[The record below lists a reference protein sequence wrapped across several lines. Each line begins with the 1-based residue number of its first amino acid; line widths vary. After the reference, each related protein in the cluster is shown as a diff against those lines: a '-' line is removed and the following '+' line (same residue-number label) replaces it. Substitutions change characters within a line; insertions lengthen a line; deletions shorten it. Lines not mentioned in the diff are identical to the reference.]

1 MNGWM
6 GKIVRVNLN
15 TSKISR
21 QKLDENV
28 AKNFLGGRGLGV
40 KVLYDELKPKTNPL
54 SPENKIIF
62 AAGPVTG
69 TKAPTSGRYCVVSKS
84 PLTGTIFDS
93 HSGGFWGPE
102 LKFAGYDAIII
113 EGRAEEP
120 VYIWINNETVE
131 VREAS
136 DVWGQDTHMTTE
148 KLTKETDMN
157 AKVACIGPA
166 GERQV
171 LLAAIINDKHR
182 AAGRGG
188 LGAVMG
194 SKNLKGVVVRGT
206 SRVDVADVEEF
217 SEILDES
224 LMVIRKNP
232 ITDKSLPTLGTAVLV
247 NLVNEHGMYPT
258 RNFQEGVFEDAEGVS
273 GEKIT
278 ETILVGRRACYA
290 CPIACGRVT
299 KTSEK
304 EGEGPEYETAWAFSA
319 QCGIN
324 DLISVTH
331 ANYLCNELGLDT
343 ISTGSTIGCAMEMSQ
358 KGFLKE
364 KIEFGDA
371 KKLVELMKKIALKE
385 GIGKELA
392 DGSKRFADKY
402 GCPELAMQVKGLEM
416 PAYDPRGVQGHA
428 LAYATSNRGGCHLR
442 AYLIGPEILGAPAL
456 VDRFKPDGKA
466 DLVINFQNLF
476 ATLHSMILCVFTSLA
491 LNPNH
496 YAKFLTTITGLT
508 FTGEDLMKIGERVW
522 NLERLFNIREGFGRR
537 DDTLPPRFLKTPL
550 PEGGSRGR
558 TVFLEEMLKEYY
570 DLRGWDS
577 EGLPLRSKLTEL
589 GISRWSTYKF
599 QAFRRVEA

>member
-1 MNGWM
+1 MYGWI
-6 GKIVRVNLN
+6 GEILRVNLSGGK
-15 TSKISR
+15 TVTE
-21 QKLDENV
+21 KLDENV

-62 AAGPVTG
+62 ATGPVTG
-69 TKAPTSGRYCVVSKS
+69 TRAPTSGRYCVVSKS

-93 HSGGFWGPE
+93 HSGGYWGPE

-113 EGRAEEP
+113 EGRAEAP
-120 VYIWINNETVE
+120 VYIWISNKTVE
-131 VREAS
+131 IRDAPE
-136 DVWGQDTHMTTE
+136 VWGLDTHETTE
-148 KLTKETDMN
+148 KLIKETDSK

-171 LLAAIINDKHR
+171 LLAAIINDRHR

-194 SKNLKGVVVRGT
+194 CKNLKAVVVRGT
-206 SRVDVADVEEF
+206 GRVDVADEEEF
-217 SEILDES
+217 SQALNNA

-247 NLVNEHGMYPT
+247 NLINEHGMYPT

-278 ETILVGRRACYA
+278 ETILNGRRACYA

-324 DLISVTH
+324 DLTAVTH

-343 ISTGSTIGCAMEMSQ
+343 ISTGNTIGCAMEMSQ

-371 KKLVELMKKIALKE
+371 DKLVELVEKIALRE

-392 DGSKRFADKY
+392 EGSKRFAEKH
-402 GCPELAMQVKGLEM
+402 GIAELAMQVKGLEL
-416 PAYDPRGVQGHA
+416 PAYDPRGAQGHA

-442 AYLIGPEILGAPAL
+442 AYMIGPEILGTPAL

-466 DLVINFQNLF
+466 DLVINFQNLY
-476 ATLHSMILCVFTSLA
+476 AALDSMILCVFTQFA
-491 LNPNH
+491 LNPSH
-496 YAKFLTTITGLT
+496 YAKFMTATTGLT
-508 FTGEDLMKIGERVW
+508 FTGPDLMKIGERIW
-522 NLERLFNIREGFGRR
+522 NLERLFNIREGFGKR
-537 DDTLPPRFLKTPL
+537 DDVLPPRFLETPL

-558 TVFLEEMLKEYY
+558 TVFLDKMLKEYY
-570 DLRGWDS
+570 HLREWDDEGVPLERKLRELDLS
-577 EGLPLRSKLTEL
+577 
-589 GISRWSTYKF
+589 
-599 QAFRRVEA
+599 

>member
-1 MNGWM
+1 MD
-6 GKIVRVNLN
+6 KIVRVNLS

-62 AAGPVTG
+62 ATGPVTG
-69 TKAPTSGRYCVVSKS
+69 TRAPTSGRYCVVSKS

-113 EGRAEEP
+113 EGRAEAP
-120 VYIWINNETVE
+120 AYIWINNETVE
-131 VREAS
+131 VRDAS

-148 KLTKETDMN
+148 KLTKETDPN

-194 SKNLKGVVVRGT
+194 SKNLKAVVVRGT
-206 SRVDVADVEEF
+206 SRVDVADEEEF

-476 ATLHSMILCVFTSLA
+476 ATLHSMILCVFTSFA

-577 EGLPLRSKLTEL
+577 EGVPLKSKLTEL
-589 GISRWSTYKF
+589 CISR
-599 QAFRRVEA
+599 

>member
-1 MNGWM
+1 MYGWI
-6 GKIVRVNLN
+6 GEILRVNLSAN
-15 TSKISR
+15 KTVT

-40 KVLYDELKPKTNPL
+40 KVLYDELKPETNPL
-54 SPENKIIF
+54 GPENKIIF
-62 AAGPVTG
+62 ATGPVSG
-69 TKAPTSGRYCVVSKS
+69 TMAPTSGRYCVVAKS
-84 PLTGTIFDS
+84 PLTGTVFDS
-93 HSGGFWGPE
+93 HSGGYWGPE

-113 EGRAEEP
+113 EGRAEAP
-120 VYIWINNETVE
+120 VYIWIRNKTVE
-131 VREAS
+131 IRDATK
-136 DVWGQDTHMTTE
+136 VWGLDTHKTTE
-148 KLTKETDMN
+148 KLIKETDSK

-171 LLAAIINDKHR
+171 LLAAIINDRHR

-194 SKNLKGVVVRGT
+194 CKNLKAVVVRGT
-206 SRVDVADVEEF
+206 GRVDVADEEKL
-217 SEILDES
+217 SQALNDA

-232 ITDKSLPTLGTAVLV
+232 ITNKSLPTLGTAVLV
-247 NLVNEHGMYPT
+247 NLINEHGMYPT

-278 ETILVGRRACYA
+278 ETILSGRRACYA

-324 DLISVTH
+324 DLTAVTH

-343 ISTGSTIGCAMEMSQ
+343 ISTGNTIGCAMEMHQ
-358 KGFLKE
+358 RGFLKE
-364 KIEFGDA
+364 KMEFGDA
-371 KKLVELMKKIALKE
+371 DKLVELVEKIALKE

-392 DGSKRFADKY
+392 EGSKRFAEKH
-402 GCPELAMQVKGLEM
+402 GVKELAMQVKGLEL
-416 PAYDPRGVQGHA
+416 PAYDPRGAQGHA

-442 AYLIGPEILGAPAL
+442 AYMIGPEILGTPAL

-466 DLVINFQNLF
+466 DLVINFQNLY
-476 ATLHSMILCVFTSLA
+476 AALDSMILCVFTQFA
-491 LNPNH
+491 LNPSH
-496 YAKFLTTITGLT
+496 YSEFVTATTGLT
-508 FTGEDLMKIGERVW
+508 FTGLDLMKTGERIW
-522 NLERLFNIREGFGRR
+522 NLERLFNVREGFGKK
-537 DDTLPPRFLKTPL
+537 DDVLPPRFLETPL

-558 TVFLEEMLKEYY
+558 KVFLDKMLKEYY
-570 DLRGWDS
+570 HSREWDEEGVPLERKLRELDLS
-577 EGLPLRSKLTEL
+577 
-589 GISRWSTYKF
+589 
-599 QAFRRVEA
+599 

>member
-6 GKIVRVNLN
+6 GEILRVNLSA
-15 TSKISR
+15 SKIFH
-21 QKLDENV
+21 QKLDENI
-28 AKNFLGGRGLGV
+28 AKKFLGGRGLGI

-62 AAGPVTG
+62 ATGPVTG
-69 TKAPTSGRYCVVSKS
+69 TRAPTSGRYCVVSKS

-113 EGRAEEP
+113 EGRAEAP
-120 VYIWINNETVE
+120 VYIWINNETIE
-131 VREAS
+131 IRDAS
-136 DVWGQDTHMTTE
+136 EVWGQDTHTTTE
-148 KLTKETDMN
+148 KLMKETDSN

-194 SKNLKGVVVRGT
+194 SKNLKAVVVRGT
-206 SRVDVADVEEF
+206 SRVDAADEEEF
-217 SEILDES
+217 SEIFDES

-258 RNFQEGVFEDAEGVS
+258 RNFQEGVFEDAEGIS

-290 CPIACGRVT
+290 CTIACGRVT

-304 EGEGPEYETAWAFSA
+304 EGEGPEYETVWAFSA
-319 QCGIN
+319 QCGVN

-343 ISTGSTIGCAMEMSQ
+343 ISTGNTIGCAMEMSQ

-371 KKLVELMKKIALKE
+371 HKLVELVKKIALRE

-392 DGSKRFADKY
+392 EGSKRFAEKY
-402 GCPELAMQVKGLEM
+402 GCPELAMQVKGLEV
-416 PAYDPRGVQGHA
+416 PAYDPRGAQGHA

-442 AYLIGPEILGAPAL
+442 AYLIGPEILGTPAL

-466 DLVINFQNLF
+466 DLVVNFQNLF
-476 ATLHSMILCVFTSLA
+476 AALDSMILCVFTSFA

-496 YAKFLTTITGLT
+496 YAKLLTTITGLT
-508 FTGEDLMKIGERVW
+508 FTDEDLMKIGERVW

-537 DDTLPPRFLKTPL
+537 DDTLSPRFLKTPL

-558 TVFLEEMLKEYY
+558 TVFLDKMLKEYY

-577 EGLPLRSKLTEL
+577 KGAPLKSKLREL
-589 GISRWSTYKF
+589 GIS
-599 QAFRRVEA
+599 

>member
-6 GKIVRVNLN
+6 GKIVRVNLS
-15 TSKISR
+15 TSKIFH
-21 QKLDENV
+21 QKLDENI
-28 AKNFLGGRGLGV
+28 AKNFVGGRGLGV
-40 KVLYDELKPKTNPL
+40 KVLYNELKPKTNPL

-62 AAGPVTG
+62 ATGPVTG

-113 EGRAEEP
+113 EGRAEAP

-131 VREAS
+131 IRDAS
-136 DVWGQDTHMTTE
+136 EVWGQDTHITTE
-148 KLTKETDMN
+148 KLMKETDSN

-194 SKNLKGVVVRGT
+194 SKNLKAVVVRGT
-206 SRVDVADVEEF
+206 SRVDVADEEEF

-258 RNFQEGVFEDAEGVS
+258 RNFQEGVFEDAEGIS

-324 DLISVTH
+324 DLMSVTH

-343 ISTGSTIGCAMEMSQ
+343 ISTGNTIGCAMEMSQ
-358 KGFLKE
+358 NGFLKE

-371 KKLVELMKKIALKE
+371 NKLVELVEKIALKE

-392 DGSKRFADKY
+392 EGSKRFAEKY
-402 GCPELAMQVKGLEM
+402 GCPELAMQVKGLEI
-416 PAYDPRGVQGHA
+416 PAYDPRGAQGHA

-442 AYLIGPEILGAPAL
+442 AYLIGPEILGTPAL

-466 DLVINFQNLF
+466 DLVVNFQNLF
-476 ATLHSMILCVFTSLA
+476 AALDSMILCVFTSFA

-496 YAKFLTTITGLT
+496 YAKFLRTITGLT
-508 FTGEDLMKIGERVW
+508 FTDEDLMKIGERVW

-558 TVFLEEMLKEYY
+558 TVFLDKMLKEYY
-570 DLRGWDS
+570 DLRRWDS
-577 EGLPLRSKLTEL
+577 EGVPLKSKLREL
-589 GISRWSTYKF
+589 GIS
-599 QAFRRVEA
+599 

>member
-1 MNGWM
+1 MYGWI
-6 GKIVRVNLN
+6 GEILRVNLSAN
-15 TSKISR
+15 KTVT

-40 KVLYDELKPKTNPL
+40 KVLYDELKPETNPL
-54 SPENKIIF
+54 GPENKIIF
-62 AAGPVTG
+62 ATGPVSG
-69 TKAPTSGRYCVVSKS
+69 TMAPTSGRYCVVAKS
-84 PLTGTIFDS
+84 PLTGTVFDS
-93 HSGGFWGPE
+93 HSGGYWGPE

-113 EGRAEEP
+113 EGRAEAP
-120 VYIWINNETVE
+120 VYIWISNKTVE
-131 VREAS
+131 IRDATK
-136 DVWGQDTHMTTE
+136 VWGLDTHKTTE
-148 KLTKETDMN
+148 KLIKETDSK

-171 LLAAIINDKHR
+171 LLAAIINDRHR

-194 SKNLKGVVVRGT
+194 CKNLKAVVVRGT
-206 SRVDVADVEEF
+206 GRVDVADEEKL
-217 SEILDES
+217 SQALNDA

-232 ITDKSLPTLGTAVLV
+232 ITNKSLPTLGTAVLV
-247 NLVNEHGMYPT
+247 NLINEHGMYPT

-278 ETILVGRRACYA
+278 ETILSGRRACYA

-324 DLISVTH
+324 DLTAVTH

-343 ISTGSTIGCAMEMSQ
+343 ISTGNTIGCAMEMHQ
-358 KGFLKE
+358 RGFLKE
-364 KIEFGDA
+364 KMEFGDA
-371 KKLVELMKKIALKE
+371 DKLVELVEKIALKE

-392 DGSKRFADKY
+392 EGSKRFAEKH
-402 GCPELAMQVKGLEM
+402 GVKELAMQVKGLEL
-416 PAYDPRGVQGHA
+416 PAYDPRGAQGHA

-442 AYLIGPEILGAPAL
+442 AYMIGPEILGTPAL

-466 DLVINFQNLF
+466 DLVINFQNLY
-476 ATLHSMILCVFTSLA
+476 AALDSMILCVFTQFA
-491 LNPNH
+491 LNPSH
-496 YAKFLTTITGLT
+496 YSEFVTATTGLT
-508 FTGEDLMKIGERVW
+508 FTGLDLMKTGERIW
-522 NLERLFNIREGFGRR
+522 NLERLFNVREGFGKK
-537 DDTLPPRFLKTPL
+537 DDVLPPRFLETPL

-558 TVFLEEMLKEYY
+558 KVFLDKMLKEYY
-570 DLRGWDS
+570 HLREWDEEGVPLEKKLKELDLS
-577 EGLPLRSKLTEL
+577 
-589 GISRWSTYKF
+589 
-599 QAFRRVEA
+599 

>member
-1 MNGWM
+1 M
-6 GKIVRVNLN
+6 GEIARVNLS
-15 TSKISR
+15 TSKIFH

-62 AAGPVTG
+62 ATGPVTG
-69 TKAPTSGRYCVVSKS
+69 TRAPTSGRYCVVSKS

-93 HSGGFWGPE
+93 HSGGFFGPE
-102 LKFAGYDAIII
+102 LKFTGYDAIII
-113 EGRAEEP
+113 EGKAETP

-131 VREAS
+131 IRDAS
-136 DVWGQDTHMTTE
+136 EVWGQDTHMTTE
-148 KLTKETDMN
+148 RLMKETDSN

-194 SKNLKGVVVRGT
+194 SKNLKAVVVRGT
-206 SRVDVADVEEF
+206 SKVDVADEEEF
-217 SEILDES
+217 SEVFDES
-224 LMVIRKNP
+224 LTVIRKNP

-290 CPIACGRVT
+290 CPIACGRAT

-304 EGEGPEYETAWAFSA
+304 EGEGPEYETTWAFSA

-324 DLISVTH
+324 DLTSVTH

-343 ISTGSTIGCAMEMSQ
+343 ISTGNTIGCAMEMSQ
-358 KGFLKE
+358 KRFLKE

-371 KKLVELMKKIALKE
+371 NKLVKLVKKIALRE

-392 DGSKRFADKY
+392 DGSKRFAEKY
-402 GCPELAMQVKGLEM
+402 GCPELAMQVKGLEI
-416 PAYDPRGVQGHA
+416 PAYDPRGAQGHA

-442 AYLIGPEILGAPAL
+442 AYLIGPEILGTPAL

-466 DLVINFQNLF
+466 DLVFNFQNLF
-476 ATLHSMILCVFTSLA
+476 AALDSMILCVFTSFA
-491 LNPNH
+491 LNPSH

-508 FTGEDLMKIGERVW
+508 FTDEDLMKIGERVW
-522 NLERLFNIREGFGRR
+522 NLERFFNIREGFGRR

-550 PEGGSRGR
+550 PEGGSRAR
-558 TVFLEEMLKEYY
+558 TVFLDKMLKEYY

-577 EGLPLRSKLTEL
+577 EGAPLKSKLREL
-589 GISRWSTYKF
+589 GIS
-599 QAFRRVEA
+599 

>member
-1 MNGWM
+1 MYGWI
-6 GKIVRVNLN
+6 GEILRVNLSADK
-15 TSKISR
+15 TVT

-40 KVLYDELKPKTNPL
+40 KVLYDELKPKTNPF

-62 AAGPVTG
+62 ATGPVTG
-69 TKAPTSGRYCVVSKS
+69 TRAPTSGRYCVVSKS

-93 HSGGFWGPE
+93 HSGGYWGSE

-113 EGRAEEP
+113 EGRAEAP
-120 VYIWINNETVE
+120 VYIWISNKTEI
-131 VREAS
+131 RDAS
-136 DVWGQDTHMTTE
+136 EVWGLDTHKTTE
-148 KLTKETDMN
+148 KLIKETDSK

-166 GERQV
+166 GEKQV

-194 SKNLKGVVVRGT
+194 CKNLKAVVVRGT
-206 SRVDVADVEEF
+206 GRVKVADEERF
-217 SEILDES
+217 DKTFDDS

-232 ITDKSLPTLGTAVLV
+232 ITGKALPTLGTAVLV
-247 NLVNEHGMYPT
+247 NLINEHGMYPT
-258 RNFQEGVFEDAEGVS
+258 KNFQEGVFEDAEGIS

-278 ETILVGRRACYA
+278 ETILIGRRACYA

-319 QCGIN
+319 QCGVN
-324 DLISVTH
+324 DLMAVTH

-343 ISTGSTIGCAMEMSQ
+343 ISTGNTIGCAMEMSQ

-364 KIEFGDA
+364 KIEFGEAD
-371 KKLVELMKKIALKE
+371 KLVELVEKIAFKE

-392 DGSKRFADKY
+392 EGSRRFAERH
-402 GCPELAMQVKGLEM
+402 GCPELAMQVKGLEL
-416 PAYDPRGVQGHA
+416 PAYDPRGAQGHA

-442 AYLIGPEILGAPAL
+442 AYLIGPEIIGTPAL
-456 VDRFKPDGKA
+456 VDRFKPEGKA

-476 ATLHSMILCVFTSLA
+476 ALLDSMILCVFTSFA
-491 LNPNH
+491 LGPSH
-496 YAKFLTTITGLT
+496 YAKFMTTITGLT
-508 FTGEDLMKIGERVW
+508 FTGEDLMKMGERIW
-522 NLERLFNIREGFGRR
+522 NLERLFNIREGFGKR
-537 DDTLPPRFLKTPL
+537 DDVLPRRFLKTPL

-558 TVFLEEMLKEYY
+558 TVFLDKMLREYY
-570 DLRGWDS
+570 HLRGWDNR
-577 EGLPLRSKLTEL
+577 GVPLERKLEEL
-589 GISRWSTYKF
+589 DLS
-599 QAFRRVEA
+599 

>member
-6 GKIVRVNLN
+6 GKILRVNLS
-15 TSKISR
+15 TRKIFH
-21 QKLDENV
+21 QKLDENL

-54 SPENKIIF
+54 SPENKLIF
-62 AAGPVTG
+62 ATGPVTG
-69 TKAPTSGRYCVVSKS
+69 TRAPTSGRYCVVSKS

-113 EGRAEEP
+113 EGRAEAP

-131 VREAS
+131 ICDAS
-136 DVWGQDTHMTTE
+136 EVWGQETHMTTE
-148 KLTKETDMN
+148 KLVKETDSN

-194 SKNLKGVVVRGT
+194 SKNLKAVVVRGT
-206 SRVDVADVEEF
+206 GRVDVAGEEGF
-217 SEILDES
+217 SEIFDES

-258 RNFQEGVFEDAEGVS
+258 RNFQEGVFEDAEGIS

-319 QCGIN
+319 QCGVN

-343 ISTGSTIGCAMEMSQ
+343 ISTGNTIGCAMEMSQ

-371 KKLVELMKKIALKE
+371 NKLVELVKKIALKE

-392 DGSKRFADKY
+392 EGSKRFAEKY
-402 GCPELAMQVKGLEM
+402 GCPELAMQVKGLEI
-416 PAYDPRGVQGHA
+416 PAYDPRGAQGHA

-442 AYLIGPEILGAPAL
+442 AYLIGPEILGTPAL

-466 DLVINFQNLF
+466 DLVVNFQNLF
-476 ATLHSMILCVFTSLA
+476 AALDSMILCVFTSFA

-508 FTGEDLMKIGERVW
+508 FTDEDLMKIGERVW

-537 DDTLPPRFLKTPL
+537 DDILPPRFLKTPL

-558 TVFLEEMLKEYY
+558 TVFLDEMLKEYY
-570 DLRGWDS
+570 DLRRWDS
-577 EGLPLRSKLTEL
+577 EGFPLRSKLREL
-589 GISRWSTYKF
+589 GIS
-599 QAFRRVEA
+599 

>member
-1 MNGWM
+1 MYGWIGEILRVNLSD
-6 GKIVRVNLN
+6 GKIV
-15 TSKISR
+15 T

-40 KVLYDELKPKTNPL
+40 KVLYDELKPKTDPL

-62 AAGPVTG
+62 ATGPVTG
-69 TKAPTSGRYCVVSKS
+69 TRAPTSGRYCVVSKS

-93 HSGGFWGPE
+93 HSGGYWGPE
-102 LKFAGYDAIII
+102 LKFAGYDAVII
-113 EGRAEEP
+113 EGRAEAP
-120 VYIWINNETVE
+120 VYIWISNKTVE
-131 VREAS
+131 IRDASEA
-136 DVWGQDTHMTTE
+136 WGLDTHKTTE
-148 KLTKETDMN
+148 KLIKETDSK

-171 LLAAIINDKHR
+171 LLAAIINDRHR

-194 SKNLKGVVVRGT
+194 CKNLKAVVVRGT
-206 SRVDVADVEEF
+206 GRVDVADEERF
-217 SEILDES
+217 DKTFDDS

-232 ITDKSLPTLGTAVLV
+232 ITDKALPTLGTAVLV
-247 NLVNEHGMYPT
+247 NLINEHGMYPT
-258 RNFQEGVFEDAEGVS
+258 RNFQEGVFEDAEGIS

-278 ETILVGRRACYA
+278 ETILIGRRACYA

-319 QCGIN
+319 QCGVN
-324 DLISVTH
+324 DLTAVTH

-343 ISTGSTIGCAMEMSQ
+343 ISTGNTIGCAMEMSQ

-364 KIEFGDA
+364 KIEFGEAD
-371 KKLVELMKKIALKE
+371 KLVELVEKIAFKE

-392 DGSKRFADKY
+392 EGSRRFAERH
-402 GCPELAMQVKGLEM
+402 GCPELAMQVKGLEL
-416 PAYDPRGVQGHA
+416 PAYDPRGAQGHA

-442 AYLIGPEILGAPAL
+442 AYLIGPEIIGTPAL
-456 VDRFKPDGKA
+456 VDRFKPEGKA

-476 ATLHSMILCVFTSLA
+476 AALDSMILCVFTSFA
-491 LNPNH
+491 LSPSH
-496 YAKFLTTITGLT
+496 YAKFMTTITGLT
-508 FTGEDLMKIGERVW
+508 FTGEDLMKIGERIW
-522 NLERLFNIREGFGRR
+522 NLERLFNIREGFGKR
-537 DDTLPPRFLKTPL
+537 DDVLPPRFLKTPL

-558 TVFLEEMLKEYY
+558 TVFLDKMLKEYY
-570 DLRGWDS
+570 HLRGWDNR
-577 EGLPLRSKLTEL
+577 GIPLERKLKEL
-589 GISRWSTYKF
+589 DLS
-599 QAFRRVEA
+599 